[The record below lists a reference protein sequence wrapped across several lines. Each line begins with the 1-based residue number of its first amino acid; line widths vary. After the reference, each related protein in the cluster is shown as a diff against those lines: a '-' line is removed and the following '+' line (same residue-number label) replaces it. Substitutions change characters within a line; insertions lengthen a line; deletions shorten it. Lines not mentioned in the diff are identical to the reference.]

1 MARSTLPHWLIC
13 ALALAGCSP
22 RAGDTP
28 PDRAGVTRPDSPV
41 TAPDIPEAP
50 PEWRIVPGRSAG
62 PVTADISEADLRK
75 RYGGGVVESTRIQI
89 GEGETMPGAVLFGA
103 DSLRRA
109 EIIWQDTVSRQRPSR
124 FILRGSKSQWRTD
137 EGISLGTTLH
147 ELERLN
153 GRAFTLAG
161 FGWDY
166 GGVITDWAGGTLGP
180 KLPGT
185 MLYLDPGLAQYESAE
200 YSQVLG
206 DRDYSSAS
214 APMQRLDPK
223 VAQIFMDF
231 E

>member
-1 MARSTLPHWLIC
+1 MQRTTRLAC

-22 RAGDTP
+22 RPADQPGRPAADDSAVAASDISAAP
-28 PDRAGVTRPDSPV
+28 PD
-41 TAPDIPEAP
+41 
-50 PEWRIVPGRSAG
+50 WRIVPGRSAG
-62 PVTADISEADLRK
+62 PVTAEISEADLRQ
-75 RYGGGVVESTRIQI
+75 RYGDDVDSARIQI
-89 GEGETMPGAVLFGA
+89 GEGETLPGVVLFGG

-109 EIIWQDTVSRQRPSR
+109 EIIWKDTVNHRRPAR
-124 FILRGSKSQWRTD
+124 LILRGSKSQWRTD

-166 GGVITDWAGGTLGP
+166 GGVISDWAGGNLGE

-185 MLYLDPGLAQYESAE
+185 MLYLDPGPRQYESAE

-214 APMQRLDPK
+214 APMQRLDPR

>member
-1 MARSTLPHWLIC
+1 MQRTIRLVC

-22 RAGDTP
+22 RPADPPGRSAAGADSPQTVSSLPAAP
-28 PDRAGVTRPDSPV
+28 PD
-41 TAPDIPEAP
+41 
-50 PEWRIVPGRSAG
+50 WRIVPGRSAG
-62 PVTADISEADLRK
+62 PVTADISEADLSE
-75 RYGGGVVESTRIQI
+75 RYGAEVDSARIQI
-89 GEGETMPGAVLFGA
+89 GEGETMPGVVLFNG

-109 EIIWQDTVSRQRPSR
+109 EIIWRDTVNHRRPAR
-124 FILRGSKSQWRTD
+124 LILRGSKSEWRTD
-137 EGISLGTTLH
+137 GGISLGTTLH

-166 GGVITDWAGGTLGP
+166 GGVITDWAGGTLAGR
-180 KLPGT
+180 LAGT
-185 MLYLDPGLAQYESAE
+185 TLYLDPGPGQYESAE

-206 DRDYSSAS
+206 DRDYSSAA